1 MDKQVFEMTDPSNP
15 QSHVTSVNKLV
26 KTAMGMVVMFA
37 ACLLVC
43 HSPGLIHQAL
53 SYFSG

>member
-1 MDKQVFEMTDPSNP
+1 MNKQVFEMTDTSSS
-15 QSHVTSVNKLV
+15 QSYVTGTNKLV
-26 KTAMGMVVMFA
+26 KTAMGMVAMFG

-43 HSPGLIHQAL
+43 HSPGFIHQAL

>member
-1 MDKQVFEMTDPSNP
+1 MNKQVFEMTDTSSS
-15 QSHVTSVNKLV
+15 QSYFTGTNKLV
-26 KTAMGMVVMFA
+26 KTAMGMVAMFG

-53 SYFSG
+53 SHFSG

>member
-1 MDKQVFEMTDPSNP
+1 MDKQVFEVTDPSSP

-26 KTAMGMVVMFA
+26 KTAMGMVAMFA

-53 SYFSG
+53 SYFSP

>member
-1 MDKQVFEMTDPSNP
+1 MNKQVFETIDTSSS
-15 QSHVTSVNKLV
+15 QSYVTGTNKLV
-26 KTAMGMVVMFA
+26 KTAMGMVAMFG

-43 HSPGLIHQAL
+43 HSPRLIHQAL

>member
-1 MDKQVFEMTDPSNP
+1 MNKQVFEMTDTSSS
-15 QSHVTSVNKLV
+15 QSYVTGTNKLV
-26 KTAMGMVVMFA
+26 KTAMGMVAMFG

-53 SYFSG
+53 SYFTG